1 MMCLKWALSWAQP
14 SPPHVLRRAWPLIA
28 LHEPSYKHDVPS
40 GRLISAIWY
49 VTSILTPADNA
60 RKNRTELQDEEPLFG
75 GTPFRDTHTDTTD
88 SFESSA
94 RSYYSLLN
102 VDEDASETQIRDA
115 YKTLA
120 MAFHPDK
127 HPDPH
132 NKELAEEAFR
142 DIHKAYQVLSDPEQR
157 SVYDHF
163 GEEGL
168 QSSWTVAAPGRSPV
182 EMRAEFERQYRLRQA
197 ADAESLVNSHGEF
210 SAVINASPLFVR
222 NARIVSPLNPA
233 IQTRLTMAKR
243 LSLVSCPQIVG
254 EHGFDI
260 PLTQSSTLAVSGQLI
275 KNGQMGA
282 GNLIGTLKTHWNPRF
297 YSEIHASLLQ
307 PQTLT
312 VRGQY
317 IVDPNLIFNWI
328 IASQTWSTPPTVQ
341 FVWSQRLSS
350 KSSLTGFAQVKTG
363 AYTLGTWGA
372 DENGE
377 PLTDDT
383 SALVVGVTKPHAD
396 GTEWTCHYQFTNDLS
411 IHYEWSMKVLS
422 GMRVK
427 SGISCGLLSGLT
439 AYSNSERRVTEN
451 IRVLLGIKCGTSSG
465 VTLKIRVTRLGQR
478 LVFPIV
484 LSPKFRADLA
494 MGAALIPA
502 LAIAGSHYFYFMPK
516 RRLATAERLHSI
528 RTDRMADIEQR
539 RTSAEQTRALLRPQ
553 ATKRAEAEY
562 GRNGLVILHAYYGR
576 HDALPSPVDIDKHV
590 LADKQQL
597 FSMLEQDVGPHQVTD
612 ENQPLWCNVRVQLQ
626 MLVQQSQLVIP
637 AGRSK
642 SKLLGFFDPCVGE
655 RKQLY
660 IRYLFRGRLHELTAH
675 DEDAVA
681 APLRSQQI
689 T

>member
-1 MMCLKWALSWAQP
+1 MTVFSTSAGG
-14 SPPHVLRRAWPLIA
+14 AWSLVVP
-28 LHEPSYKHDVPS
+28 HEPFNEHGVPS
-40 GRLISAIWY
+40 GRVFSTVRY
-49 VTSILTPADNA
+49 VTSNLILVDNT
-60 RKNRTELQDEEPLFG
+60 RQNRTDTEDEEPLFG
-75 GTPFRDTHTDTTD
+75 GTPFRDAHANTTD
-88 SFESSA
+88 AFESSA

-168 QSSWTVAAPGRSPV
+168 QSSWALAAPGRSPA
-182 EMRAEFERQYRLRQA
+182 EMRAEFERQSRLRQA

-233 IQTRLTMAKR
+233 IQTRLTLAKR
-243 LSLVSCPQIVG
+243 LALVSCPQIVG

-297 YSEIHASLLQ
+297 YSEINASLLQ

-317 IVDPNLIFNWI
+317 MVDPNLIFNWI
-328 IASQTWSTPPTVQ
+328 IASQSWSVPPTVQ
-341 FVWSQRLSS
+341 LVWSQRLSS

-363 AYTLGTWGA
+363 AYTVGSWGA

-377 PLTDDT
+377 PLTDDM
-383 SALVVGVTKPHAD
+383 SALVVGVTKPHED

-427 SGISCGLLSGLT
+427 SGVSCGLLSGLA

-451 IRVLLGIKCGTSSG
+451 IRVLLGVKCGTSSG
-465 VTLKIRVTRLGQR
+465 ISLKIRVTRLGQR
-478 LVFPIV
+478 IVFPIV
-484 LSPKFRADLA
+484 LSPKFRVDLA
-494 MGAALIPA
+494 MGAAILPA

-516 RRLATAERLHSI
+516 RRLATSERLHSI
-528 RTDRMADIEQR
+528 RKDRMTDIEQR
-539 RTSAEQTRALLRPQ
+539 RTSAEQTCALLRPQ

-562 GRNGLVILHAYYGR
+562 GRSGLVILQAYYGR
-576 HDALPSPVDIDKHV
+576 HDVFPPPMDLDIHM
-590 LADKQQL
+590 LADKEQL
-597 FSMLEQDVGPHQVTD
+597 FSMLSQYEALHQVKD
-612 ENQPLWCNVRVQLQ
+612 NNQPLWCNVRVQLQ
-626 MLVQQSQLVIP
+626 MLVNQSQLVIP

-675 DEDAVA
+675 DDDAVA